1 MTLSRYQNL
10 FLRHMFSYGVAL
22 LVVGGQAKRL
32 CQGESGFDLDV
43 WADYSNAA
51 RPLLLSAL
59 SSWVEKHPSHT
70 PPSTLEDLSAHLR
83 NGIQIKFPEYDGVWF
98 LEGSKE
104 YQVDANSGV
113 DLIIEGGTEP
123 DFAVCADRA
132 KQVLV
137 ESGLTVKCL
146 NPEDDLLLRD

>member
-10 FLRHMFSYGVAL
+10 FLRHMFSYEVAL

-32 CQGESGFDLDV
+32 CKGEPCYDLDL
-43 WADYSNAA
+43 WANYSKAA

-70 PPSTLEDLSAHLR
+70 PPSTLDNLPTHLR

-104 YQVDANSGV
+104 YQVDVNSGV

-123 DFAVCADRA
+123 NFAVCAARA
-132 KQVLV
+132 KQVFV
-137 ESGLTVKCL
+137 ETGLTVKCL
-146 NPEDDLLLRD
+146 SPEDDLLLRD